1 MSSDDWYR
9 NNEWNDEI
17 ETLFYAKLK
26 RTRTQRDQYLV
37 IQSSYLADSYP
48 LISLRLI
55 NEYFETRTDKYEDV
69 RAYSAQARA
78 FMAID
83 EIDNSMKA
91 YRAVL
96 KREDEFPNHQT
107 TVYVDY
113 PYIVATQ
120 AIESEYSNVLSVLNK
135 YKGRLM
141 FSLDK
146 FKWHASLALINN
158 DSEHS
163 KLALDAAEVRRS
175 GIRYH
180 QDVGLVGNEHL
191 NVIKVLCEIG
201 T

>member
-26 RTRTQRDQYLV
+26 RSRSQRDQYIV
-37 IQSSYLADSYP
+37 IQSSYLTDSFP
-48 LISLRLI
+48 LMSLRLI
-55 NEYFETRTDKYEDV
+55 KEYFETRTDKYEDV
-69 RAYSAQARA
+69 RAYSVQGEA
-78 FMAID
+78 FMTLGD
-83 EIDNSMKA
+83 IDNSMQA

-107 TVYVDY
+107 TTYVDY

-120 AIESEYSNVLSVLNK
+120 AIEDEYQNVLAVLNK
-135 YKGRLM
+135 YQSRLM

-146 FKWHASLALINN
+146 FKWHASFALINN
-158 DSEHS
+158 DSTQA
-163 KLALDAAEVRRS
+163 KLALDVAKVKRS
-175 GIRYH
+175 GFRFH
-180 QDVGLVGNEHL
+180 QDVGLVGEEHV

>member
-9 NNEWNDEI
+9 NNEWNDQI

-26 RTRTQRDQYLV
+26 RARTQRDQYLV
-37 IQSSYLADSYP
+37 IQSSYLANSYP

-78 FMAID
+78 FMTID
-83 EIDNSMKA
+83 DIDNSMKA

-120 AIESEYSNVLSVLNK
+120 AIESEYSNVLSVLHK
-135 YKGRLM
+135 YKSHLI

-146 FKWHASLALINN
+146 FKWHASFALINN
-158 DSEHS
+158 DPEQA
-163 KLALDAAEVRRS
+163 KLALDVAEVKRS
-175 GIRYH
+175 GIKYH
-180 QDVGLVGNEHL
+180 QDFGLVGDEHV
-191 NVIKVLCEIG
+191 NVIKVLYEIG